1 MNGENGESSINI
13 YTLSCVKLIVG
24 EKLLYNTGSPVW
36 CSVMTQAVGW
46 EERREAQEGE
56 DICIITADLHCYR
69 AETNTIL

>member
-46 EERREAQEGE
+46 EERREAKEGE
-56 DICIITADLHCYR
+56 DISLYAYR
-69 AETNTIL
+69 